1 MNLTRRTLA
10 KVAAML
16 TLSGSIPAI
25 AKTTAK
31 VENTFG
37 DFLND
42 PVDYNGDHIGLMH
55 YVEPNTLFNGDMK
68 RPYGYW
74 ATSYVDDLLEIP
86 QWGDT
91 FSHWPDLGTDDIPTP
106 SQQLKIN
113 VASYQAAM
121 HDMMTEFCYGERRY
135 IRHREGSMMNL
146 GRDHVYER
154 AKPCRS

>member
-25 AKTTAK
+25 AKASHRVQQPTQ
-31 VENTFG
+31 
-37 DFLND
+37 DSD
-42 PVDYNGDHIGLMH
+42 MIGLMH

-74 ATSYVDDLLEIP
+74 ATSYVDSLNEIP
-86 QWGDT
+86 KWGDS
-91 FSHWPDLGTDDIPTP
+91 FSHWPDLGTDGTPTP

-121 HDMMTEFCYGERRY
+121 NDMMTEFCYGERRY

-146 GRDHVYER
+146 GRSVE
-154 AKPCRS
+154 